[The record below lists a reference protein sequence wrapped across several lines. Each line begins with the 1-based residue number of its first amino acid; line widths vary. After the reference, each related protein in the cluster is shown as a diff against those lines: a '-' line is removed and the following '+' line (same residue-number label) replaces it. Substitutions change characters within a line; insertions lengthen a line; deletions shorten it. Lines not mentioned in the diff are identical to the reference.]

1 MNGGGWL
8 GVTEGHGVTVSSEQ
22 TNPPMTGEGEGG
34 GGVVWWLW
42 RVPGAEGKHV
52 CSPRRSELN

>member
-8 GVTEGHGVTVSSEQ
+8 GVTDGHGVTVSSEQ

-34 GGVVWWLW
+34 GGWCGGCGGFQEQ
-42 RVPGAEGKHV
+42 RGNTSAHHEG
-52 CSPRRSELN
+52 LN

>member
-8 GVTEGHGVTVSSEQ
+8 GVTDGHGVTVSSEQ

-34 GGVVWWLW
+34 GWCGGCGGFQEQ
-42 RVPGAEGKHV
+42 RGNTSAHHEG
-52 CSPRRSELN
+52 LN

>member
-8 GVTEGHGVTVSSEQ
+8 GVTDGHGVTVSSEQ

-34 GGVVWWLW
+34 GGVV
-42 RVPGAEGKHV
+42 VVEG
-52 CSPRRSELN
+52 SRSRGETRLLTTKV